1 MKKMKF
7 FVGVIMALLMIA
19 NVMLP
24 AMAAGTTHTLTI
36 NKESADHT
44 YEAYQIFAG
53 TLSKDENDD
62 LVLSTIVWG
71 TGVTNAG
78 KIALGNA
85 QEKANSIKTTADA
98 EAFADVVAPYLSN
111 VYSSSVYN
119 TTEKLHTIEGLEPG
133 YYLIKDKDDSL
144 KEEEGYTAFIM
155 KVVGDVSVTP
165 KDGETTV
172 TKKVDD
178 VNDSNTT
185 QDNIEWHDS
194 ADHDIGDAIDFQ
206 LKAVIT
212 ENYDEYDN
220 YYLALHDTEEKGL
233 TFDPTTVKVYID
245 DVLITTGYKLVQD
258 TKDGCTFEVVF
269 ENLKATAAKAG
280 SEVVVLYKSVL
291 NQDAVIGSQGNVN
304 KVYGEF
310 SNNPNEESFGK
321 TKEDTVIIFTYTVEV
336 NKQDENNQPLSG
348 AIFTLEK
355 FVADAEGTAT
365 YNGVK
370 GDWTALSTVETN
382 PDTTFTFEGLD
393 DGSYRLT
400 ETKAPEHYNAI
411 EPIYF
416 DVTAEHEIE
425 WTMLREDV
433 LVSLTGDVTTG
444 EISFSA
450 DKEIGE
456 LTTNVVNERGVILP
470 ETGGI
475 GTTVFYIVGGLLVVA
490 VLVFFIAKKRISS
503 K

>member
-1 MKKMKF
+1 
-7 FVGVIMALLMIA
+7 
-19 NVMLP
+19 
-24 AMAAGTTHTLTI
+24 
-36 NKESADHT
+36 
-44 YEAYQIFAG
+44 
-53 TLSKDENDD
+53 
-62 LVLSTIVWG
+62 
-71 TGVTNAG
+71 
-78 KIALGNA
+78 
-85 QEKANSIKTTADA
+85 
-98 EAFADVVAPYLSN
+98 
-111 VYSSSVYN
+111 
-119 TTEKLHTIEGLEPG
+119 
-133 YYLIKDKDDSL
+133 
-144 KEEEGYTAFIM
+144 M